1 MQLDDRMAIVT
12 GAGSGLGRGI
22 AHMLAERGAAV
33 AVADLNADTAAET
46 AEAIL
51 TAGGRAAGFFVD
63 VTDAKSI
70 DALVGAAVP
79 ELGDL
84 EIMVNNAGVLDGWLD
99 VDETDEA
106 LWHKVI
112 GVDLTGVFL
121 GAKRALAEMLP
132 RGRGKI
138 INTASTAG
146 LVGHGGGAAYVAAKH
161 GVVGLT
167 KQMAVVYASRGIN
180 VNCVCPGAIPTSLR
194 DNSAAEMSSDKGIGN
209 ETALRASIPAG
220 VRGTIEDIAAAVC
233 YLASDDARY
242 MHGASL
248 VVDGGWTAK

>member
-180 VNCVCPGAIPTSLR
+180 VNCVCPALSRRHCGTTPPLR
-194 DNSAAEMSSDKGIGN
+194 
-209 ETALRASIPAG
+209 
-220 VRGTIEDIAAAVC
+220 
-233 YLASDDARY
+233 
-242 MHGASL
+242 
-248 VVDGGWTAK
+248 